1 MKLFELLWSAFMA
14 FDDYVTNSTLQQ
26 NKHVANPVC
35 ELLRGYVVYT
45 FWITQTFITQL
56 NLKEENYIPVLR
68 KKDTHVVL
76 LSYKYKD
83 TLLTL
88 NLIQKIVFYHPVHKS
103 QCAGCRGLP
112 CKLDAQA
119 NSPHCPHFSQRVQ
132 FSTSSFR

>member
-1 MKLFELLWSAFMA
+1 MKLFELLWSALMA

-68 KKDTHVVL
+68 KK
-76 LSYKYKD
+76 
-83 TLLTL
+83 TLT
-88 NLIQKIVFYHPVHKS
+88 
-103 QCAGCRGLP
+103 
-112 CKLDAQA
+112 
-119 NSPHCPHFSQRVQ
+119 
-132 FSTSSFR
+132 